1 MVVVLF
7 GTKKRQGIDLE
18 EYGARNERMYELVQ
32 QIPGFLGIKGYV
44 SEDGD
49 RISIARFESEEA
61 LNQWRFQPDHVETQ
75 RLGREKYYESY
86 WVQVCKTIRDYRFSF
101 QEGYVQNRT
110 DSSPIKAT

>member
-7 GTKKRQGIDLE
+7 GTKKREGIDLE

-49 RISIARFESEEA
+49 RVSIARFESEDV

-75 RLGREKYYESY
+75 RLARERYYESY
-86 WVQVCKTIRDYRFSF
+86 WVQVCKTIRDYRLSVR
-101 QEGYVQNRT
+101 EGYVQNST
-110 DSSPIKAT
+110 ESGSVQTT

>member
-7 GTKKRQGIDLE
+7 GTRKRQGIDLE

-61 LNQWRFQPDHVETQ
+61 LSEWRFQPEHVETQ
-75 RLGREKYYESY
+75 RLAREKYYESY
-86 WVQVCKTIRDYRFSF
+86 WVQVCKTIRDYRFSV
-101 QEGYVQNRT
+101 QEGWVQNPT
-110 DSSPIKAT
+110 DSAPIQAT